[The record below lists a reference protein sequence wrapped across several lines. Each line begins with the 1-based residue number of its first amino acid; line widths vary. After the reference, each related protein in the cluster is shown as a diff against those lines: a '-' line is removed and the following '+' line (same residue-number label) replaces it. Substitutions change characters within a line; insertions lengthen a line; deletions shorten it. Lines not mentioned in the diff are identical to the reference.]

1 MVKRVLMKGNE
12 AIAEAAIQ
20 GGCQCFFGYPITP
33 QNEIPEYMSRELPKR
48 GGLFLQAE
56 AEFAAINMVY
66 GAAASG
72 ARVMTSSSGPG
83 ISLKT
88 EGISYLACAQLPC
101 VIVNIMRDG
110 PGLGDIAP
118 AQSDYLQA
126 VEGIGHG
133 DFKLPVL
140 APASIQE
147 ACDLMLEAFDLADIY
162 TNPIMVLSDGMIGQ
176 MMEPVE
182 FKEPEPRQLP
192 PKDWALTGK
201 GSQDG
206 VHRMITSAD
215 IDPKVLEARNLVLD
229 AKYKEIEA
237 REIKFEEYK
246 TEGAELLFV
255 AYGTMSRIVK
265 NTVDMLEE
273 LGIRT
278 GLIRPITLWPFPK
291 QVILERAGQKQV
303 RAVLAVEMS
312 LGQMEEDVRI
322 AVNGIKPV
330 HFHGKAAG
338 VIPRPGE
345 IIAEVRKILG
355 K

>member
-1 MVKRVLMKGNE
+1 VAKRILMKGNE

-20 GGCQCFFGYPITP
+20 GGCQYFFGYPITP

-48 GGLFLQAE
+48 GGTFLQAE

-66 GAAASG
+66 GAAACG

-83 ISLKT
+83 ISLKA

-101 VIVNIMRDG
+101 VIVNIMRGG

-118 AQSDYLQA
+118 AQQDYLQA
-126 VEGIGHG
+126 VKGIGHG
-133 DFKLPVL
+133 DFKMPVL

-162 TNPIMVLSDGMIGQ
+162 TNPVMLLGDGMIGQ

-182 FKEPEPRQLP
+182 FKKPAPRPLPE
-192 PKDWALTGK
+192 KDWALTGK
-201 GSQDG
+201 ANHGG
-206 VHRMITSAD
+206 VRRMITSAD
-215 IDPKVLEARNLVLD
+215 IDPKVLEARNLVLA
-229 AKYKEIEA
+229 AKYREIEEK
-237 REIKFEEYK
+237 EIKFEEYK
-246 TEGAELLFV
+246 TEGAELIFV

-265 NTVDMLEE
+265 NTIKMLE
-273 LGIRT
+273 GMDIRA

-291 QVILERAGQKQV
+291 EAIHARAQEAQVK
-303 RAVLAVEMS
+303 AVMAVEMS
-312 LGQMEEDVRI
+312 LGQMVEDVQI
-322 AVNGIKPV
+322 ATSGAKPV
-330 HFHGKAAG
+330 YFHGKAAG
-338 VIPRPGE
+338 VIPQPRE
-345 IIAEVRKILG
+345 IIADVKKILG

>member
-1 MVKRVLMKGNE
+1 MAKRVLMKGNE

-83 ISLKT
+83 ISLKA

-101 VIVNIMRDG
+101 VIVNIMRGG
-110 PGLGDIAP
+110 PALGDIAP
-118 AQSDYLQA
+118 AQGDYLQA
-126 VEGIGHG
+126 VKGIGHG

-147 ACDLMLEAFDLADIY
+147 ACDLMMEAFDLADIY
-162 TNPIMVLSDGMIGQ
+162 TNPVMVLGDGMIGQ

-182 FKEPEPRQLP
+182 FKVPAPRQLP

-201 GSQDG
+201 GNHDG
-206 VHRMITSAD
+206 VRRVITSAD

-237 REIKFEEYK
+237 REIKFEEYR
-246 TEGAELLFV
+246 TEGAELIFV

-265 NTVDMLEE
+265 NTIRMLEE

-291 QVILERAGQKQV
+291 QAILERVREKQV

-312 LGQMEEDVRI
+312 LGQMVEDVRI
-322 AVNGIKPV
+322 AVNGVKPV
-330 HFHGKAAG
+330 HFYGKAAG
-338 VIPRPGE
+338 VIPRPAQ
-345 IIAEVRKILG
+345 IIEEVRKILG

>member
-1 MVKRVLMKGNE
+1 VAQRVLMKGNE

-20 GGCQCFFGYPITP
+20 GGCQCFFSYPVTP

-48 GGLFLQAE
+48 GGLFLEAE

-72 ARVMTSSSGPG
+72 ARVMTSSSGSG
-83 ISLKT
+83 ISLKA
-88 EGISYLACAQLPC
+88 EGISCMACAQLPC
-101 VIVNIMRDG
+101 VIVNIMRGG
-110 PGLGDIAP
+110 PALSDIDP
-118 AQSDYLQA
+118 AQGDYLQA
-126 VEGIGHG
+126 AKGIGHG
-133 DFKLPVL
+133 DLKLPVL

-147 ACDLMLEAFDLADIY
+147 ACDLMMEAFDLADIY
-162 TNPIMVLSDGMIGQ
+162 TNPVMVLGDGMIGQ

-182 FKEPEPRQLP
+182 FKEPAPRQLP

-201 GSQDG
+201 GSHIG
-206 VHRMITSAD
+206 VRRVITSAD
-215 IDPKVLEARNLVLD
+215 IDPKVLEAHNLVLD

-237 REIKFEEYK
+237 REIKFEEYR
-246 TEGAELLFV
+246 TEGAELIFV

-265 NTVDMLEE
+265 NTIRMLEE

-291 QVILERAGQKQV
+291 QAILERAGEKRV

-312 LGQMEEDVRI
+312 PGQMVEDVRI
-322 AVNGIKPV
+322 AVNGVKPV
-330 HFHGKAAG
+330 HFYGKAAG
-338 VIPRPGE
+338 VIPRPGQ
-345 IIAEVRKILG
+345 IIEEVRKILG

>member
-1 MVKRVLMKGNE
+1 VLMKGNE

-48 GGLFLQAE
+48 GGIFLQAE

-83 ISLKT
+83 ISLNA

-101 VIVNIMRDG
+101 VIVNIMRGG

-118 AQSDYLQA
+118 AQGDYLQA
-126 VEGIGHG
+126 VKGIGHG

-162 TNPIMVLSDGMIGQ
+162 TNPVMLLGDGMIGQ

-182 FKEPEPRQLP
+182 FKEPQRRELP
-192 PKDWALTGK
+192 EKDWALTGK
-201 GSQDG
+201 GYHG
-206 VHRMITSAD
+206 EVRRVITSAD
-215 IDPKVLEARNLVLD
+215 IDPKVLEARNMELND
-229 AKYKEIEA
+229 KYKQIEK

-265 NTVDMLEE
+265 NTINMLEDMN
-273 LGIRT
+273 IRA

-291 QVILERAGQKQV
+291 QAILKRAQETQV
-303 RAVLAVEMS
+303 KAVLAVELS
-312 LGQMEEDVRI
+312 LGQMVEDVQI
-322 AVNGIKPV
+322 AVNGVKPV
-330 HFHGKAAG
+330 HFYGRAAG
-338 VIPRPGE
+338 VIPQPRE
-345 IIAEVRKILG
+345 IIAEVKKILG